1 MNPADWLNSEAFT
14 LLDQHIKWSDMIGNT
29 IGLAALALG
38 WKRSVWT
45 WPAQLLSGAILLFA
59 FASAH
64 LSGSAGKQLV
74 VIVVSLLGWYSWTR
88 GTQRA
93 QDGSIAVRFATWR
106 ERGVLAA
113 GAVVG
118 TLAVG
123 GLFTAF
129 PELSWD
135 PWPDAYVFVG
145 TIVAMYAQARGMV
158 EFWFA
163 WLLVDLVGVPL
174 NFANGFAF
182 SGFVYVIYGAL
193 VLWGMRDWWLRTRT
207 PGLEGAAA

>member
-1 MNPADWLNSEAFT
+1 MNAADWLNSEAFT
-14 LLDQHIKWSDMIGNT
+14 VLDQHIKWSDMIGNT
-29 IGLAALALG
+29 IGLTALALG
-38 WKRSVWT
+38 WKRSVLT

-64 LSGSAGKQLV
+64 LSGSAGKQVV

-88 GTQRA
+88 GKQQA

-106 ERGVLAA
+106 ERGVLLA
-113 GAVVG
+113 GALVG
-118 TLAVG
+118 TLAVA
-123 GLFTAF
+123 GLFTAY

-163 WLLVDLVGVPL
+163 WLLVDVVGVPL

-207 PGLEGAAA
+207 SGLEGATA